1 MSEISIREKCGLLVY
16 YPLAS
21 GALSGKYRNGQMPKN
36 SRQALLAFKGDVY
49 TGFNLNDWKSSDFDF
64 AQKRLR
70 ILSGL
75 YGMLRPL
82 DLIQAYRLEMGT
94 NFKNKRGGN
103 LYEFWGDRVTDTI
116 NEDLVSANTDVLIN
130 LASNEYFKAVK
141 PKVLDCLTSR
151 SLLKPFW

>member
-1 MSEISIREKCGLLVY
+1 M
-16 YPLAS
+16 
-21 GALSGKYRNGQMPKN
+21 
-36 SRQALLAFKGDVY
+36 AFKGDVY

-94 NFKNKRGGN
+94 NFKNKRGGAA
-103 LYEFWGDRVTDTI
+103 LFMHGKRFPRIKRAARFRIE
-116 NEDLVSANTDVLIN
+116 
-130 LASNEYFKAVK
+130 
-141 PKVLDCLTSR
+141 
-151 SLLKPFW
+151 

>member
-1 MSEISIREKCGLLVY
+1 MVITLSPAKTLDFNGECLTNKHSNPEFISDSKALVNGLKKITQKELGELMSISEK
-16 YPLAS
+16 
-21 GALSGKYRNGQMPKN
+21 LSKLNFDRYRAWSTPFNIEN

-94 NFKNKRGGN
+94 NFKNKEG
-103 LYEFWGDRVTDTI
+103 E
-116 NEDLVSANTDVLIN
+116 
-130 LASNEYFKAVK
+130 
-141 PKVLDCLTSR
+141 TSMI
-151 SLLKPFW
+151 LG